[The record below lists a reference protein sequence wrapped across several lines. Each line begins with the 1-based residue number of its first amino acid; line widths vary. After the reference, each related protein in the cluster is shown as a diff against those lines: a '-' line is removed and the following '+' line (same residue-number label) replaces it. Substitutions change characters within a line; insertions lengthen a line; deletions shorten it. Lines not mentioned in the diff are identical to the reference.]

1 MKFFINEADQ
11 VVNEGIEGLLTNPKL
26 TRLDNFPEVR
36 VVLRKDWDKS
46 KVAIISG
53 GGSGHEPTHAGFVG
67 KGMLTAAVCG
77 DIFASPSVD
86 AVLSAIIATA
96 GDKGCLLVIKNYTGD
111 RLNFGLA
118 AEQAREMGYKVETII
133 VRDDIALGEETEQ
146 RGLAGT
152 LFVHKS
158 AGYLSEEGKSLEEI
172 LELVRRVAQNS
183 YSIGLSLEEGQKFQG
198 KEDSR
203 LDESEAELGLGI
215 HGEPGVDKID
225 VAKADELM
233 NTAVN
238 KLQEYTSGAEYAL
251 ILNNLGSVT
260 PVEMNVL
267 LNSFSKTSMA
277 KNVKLL
283 VGPGSFMTSLNMK
296 GFSIS
301 VVKLNEEISE
311 ALLATCDPAS
321 WFISEF
327 GKASSIKS
335 PELPETLPF
344 ESSENAKTKK
354 LLKEI
359 AEELIDMKDEINA
372 LDEKV
377 GDGDAGSTFASAGN
391 NVLEVIDRLPY
402 AKNWELFISIGRIFS
417 REIGGSSGVLFSLLF
432 TRAGNALKE
441 NDDLGKALLS
451 GLDKMKDYGGAKQGE
466 RTMIDALQP
475 AFEAIANGESMEEI
489 KSAARKGADATK
501 EITNTKFGRSS
512 YLPEDSLKNVPDPGA
527 EVVARV
533 FEKLAAIYN

>member
-1 MKFFINEADQ
+1 MKFFINEADE
-11 VVNEGIEGLLTNPKL
+11 VVNEGIEGLLTNPRL
-26 TRLDNFPEVR
+26 TRLNNFPEVR

-133 VRDDIALGEETEQ
+133 VGDDIALGEETEQ

-152 LFVHKS
+152 LFVHKT
-158 AGYLSEEGKSLEEI
+158 AGFLSEEGKSLQEI
-172 LELVRRVAQNS
+172 LDQTKKVAQNS

-198 KEDSR
+198 KEESR
-203 LDESEAELGLGI
+203 LSESEAELGLGI
-215 HGEPGVDKID
+215 HGEPGVEKIA
-225 VAKADELM
+225 VGKADELM
-233 NTAVN
+233 ETAVE
-238 KLQEYTSGAEYAL
+238 KLQEYTSGTEYAL

-267 LNSFSKTSMA
+267 LNSFSKTSLA
-277 KNVKLL
+277 KKTKLL

-296 GFSIS
+296 GFSLS
-301 VVKLNEEISE
+301 VLELDKEIKN
-311 ALLATCDPAS
+311 ALLAACEPAS
-321 WFISEF
+321 WFITEYGES
-327 GKASSIKS
+327 SSIES
-335 PELPETLPF
+335 PKLPETLPF
-344 ESSENAKTKK
+344 NASENSETRKWIKQ
-354 LLKEI
+354 I
-359 AEELIDMKDEINA
+359 SEELVNIKDEINA

-377 GDGDAGSTFASAGN
+377 GDGDAGSTFASAGKN
-391 NVLEVIDRLPY
+391 MLEVIDSLPY
-402 AKNWELFISIGRIFS
+402 AKNSELFISIGRIFS

-432 TRAGNALKE
+432 TGAGNALKE

-475 AFEAIANGESMEEI
+475 AFEAIANGDTMAKI
-489 KSAARKGADATK
+489 AQAARKGADATK

-512 YLPEDSLKNVPDPGA
+512 YLSEDSLKNVPDPGA

-533 FEKLAAIYN
+533 FEKLEEIQ